1 MNDRQLVKLMRE
13 HAIVLPRITLQEARR
28 AGLELAV
35 ACGVLEQ
42 ESRGGDNVFGHDP
55 TIFAGAGA
63 ALESRFDAL
72 PRV

>member
-35 ACGVLEQ
+35 AWRRAGARVP
-42 ESRGGDNVFGHDP
+42 RGENVFGHDP
-55 TIFAGAGA
+55 TIFAGGGA
-63 ALESRFDAL
+63 ALDRFVAL